1 MHIIHPIHTLARRA
15 ALAAALCAC
24 PLLAACG
31 RGDAEETRTA
41 VSAAADTAAA
51 DTSAMAVA
59 RQALGQNVGLAIPFR
74 MPNRGA
80 RFIAAAVPVM
90 DWVEDVARSGNSVA
104 PGGHELVIVEVT
116 PESQAVHKPGLY
128 ASREPYLPR
137 LPDTATVV
145 PADSATLART
155 MGVDDADGDGN
166 PEVWAAQYRAARGG
180 GHTWDVRAYDRN
192 GRTMYQVLA
201 TYAGAGGTQA
211 TARTFSGEVDQN
223 PPVRQWL
230 TARVDRLEAE
240 LRSAP
245 PAAAR

>member
-1 MHIIHPIHTLARRA
+1 MHIDRSIHTLARRA
-15 ALAAALCAC
+15 ALAAALCVC

-31 RGDAEETRTA
+31 RGDAEETRIA
-41 VSAAADTAAA
+41 AAADTAAA

-74 MPNRGA
+74 IPNRGA

-90 DWVEDVARSGNSVA
+90 EWVDDVARSGNSVA

-145 PADSATLART
+145 PADSAILART

-166 PEVWAAQYRAARGG
+166 PEVWAAQYRAARNG

-192 GRTMYQVLA
+192 GRSMYQVLA
-201 TYAGAGGTQA
+201 TYASAGGTEA
-211 TARTFSGEVDQN
+211 TARTFSGGVDQN

-230 TARVDRLEAE
+230 TTKVDQLEAE
-240 LRSAP
+240 LRASP
-245 PAAAR
+245 PVAAR